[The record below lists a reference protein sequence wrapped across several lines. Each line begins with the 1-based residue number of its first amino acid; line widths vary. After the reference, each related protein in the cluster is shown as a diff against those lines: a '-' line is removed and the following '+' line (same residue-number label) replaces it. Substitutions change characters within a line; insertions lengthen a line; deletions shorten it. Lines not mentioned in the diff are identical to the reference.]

1 MSNTRVQHNA
11 TVQSIRDL
19 RTSLRDRS
27 AAYLDE
33 LTCIAL
39 SPMSSVERV
48 RLQRDNVDFH
58 HHADKAKMEK
68 EIDELQEKITA
79 FLE

>member
-1 MSNTRVQHNA
+1 
-11 TVQSIRDL
+11 
-19 RTSLRDRS
+19 
-27 AAYLDE
+27 
-33 LTCIAL
+33 
-39 SPMSSVERV
+39 MSSVERV
-48 RLQRDNVDFH
+48 RLQRDNVDFR